1 LLVGRAQQVAGL
13 VLLVFGLAV
22 CWLAARLSLGE
33 VSRPGPGF
41 FPIVLGAML
50 ALLAAWAI
58 VEARAPGG
66 EATPPASADPGRF
79 AQVGLVSGLILAFAF
94 ILEPL
99 GYLPSMLALMLLLLR
114 LAGRG
119 WRMSA
124 LLAVASTL
132 FSYVLFESLLGTP
145 LPQGILEALG

>member
-50 ALLAAWAI
+50 AL
-58 VEARAPGG
+58 
-66 EATPPASADPGRF
+66 
-79 AQVGLVSGLILAFAF
+79 
-94 ILEPL
+94 
-99 GYLPSMLALMLLLLR
+99 MLLLLR

-132 FSYVLFESLLGTP
+132 LSYVLFESLLGTP

>member
-1 LLVGRAQQVAGL
+1 MRPLLSGRAQQVAGL

-66 EATPPASADPGRF
+66 EATPRRPPTRGGSPRLRSCPG
-79 AQVGLVSGLILAFAF
+79 
-94 ILEPL
+94 
-99 GYLPSMLALMLLLLR
+99 
-114 LAGRG
+114 
-119 WRMSA
+119 
-124 LLAVASTL
+124 
-132 FSYVLFESLLGTP
+132 
-145 LPQGILEALG
+145 

>member
-1 LLVGRAQQVAGL
+1 
-13 VLLVFGLAV
+13 
-22 CWLAARLSLGE
+22 
-33 VSRPGPGF
+33 
-41 FPIVLGAML
+41 M
-50 ALLAAWAI
+50 
-58 VEARAPGG
+58 
-66 EATPPASADPGRF
+66 
-79 AQVGLVSGLILAFAF
+79 SGLILAFAF

-114 LAGRG
+114 LAGRV

-132 FSYVLFESLLGTP
+132 LSYVLFESLLGTP